1 MENPMLGA
9 SWDIASRWNSEKS
22 SKQHGKFPFLF
33 QLDITLHSERSPTLV
48 IMAPVALVSLFA
60 MEVTCRHCPG

>member
-9 SWDIASRWNSEKS
+9 SQDIASERVSNNMDN
-22 SKQHGKFPFLF
+22 FLF
-33 QLDITLHSERSPTLV
+33 LVQWGITLHSERSPALV